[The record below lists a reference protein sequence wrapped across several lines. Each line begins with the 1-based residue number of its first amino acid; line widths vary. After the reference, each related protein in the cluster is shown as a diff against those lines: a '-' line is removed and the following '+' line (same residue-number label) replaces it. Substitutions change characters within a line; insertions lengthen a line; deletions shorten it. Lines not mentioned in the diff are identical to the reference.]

1 MTRFTVVAMVL
12 RIERWFKHV
21 FTLVR
26 TEEKFL
32 GTVLA
37 TRDFERTG

>member
-12 RIERWFKHV
+12 RIERWFKPV
-21 FTLVR
+21 YALVQ